1 MGSGIVSAAHCF
13 LTMRLD
19 QFLKIS
25 RLVPRRSLA
34 QEFCDAGLISVNG
47 SRAKSSKE
55 VKPGDEIEITR
66 RLRRTKI
73 RITGIPA
80 SKQVA
85 KSSAA
90 GLYELIAETELKDDL
105 I

>member
-1 MGSGIVSAAHCF
+1 
-13 LTMRLD
+13 MRLD

-34 QEFCDAGLISVNG
+34 QEFCDSGLISVNG
-47 SRAKSSKE
+47 LKAKSSKE
-55 VKPGDEIEITR
+55 VRPGDEIEITR
-66 RLRRTKI
+66 LLRRTRI
-73 RITGIPA
+73 RVNAIPI

-90 GLYELIAETELKDDL
+90 GYYELVAETEVEDDL